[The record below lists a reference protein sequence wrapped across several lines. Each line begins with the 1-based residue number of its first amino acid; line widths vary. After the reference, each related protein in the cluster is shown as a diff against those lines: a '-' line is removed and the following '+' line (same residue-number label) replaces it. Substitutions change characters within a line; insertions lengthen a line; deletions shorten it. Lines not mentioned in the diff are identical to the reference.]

1 MKKIIFLLAI
11 FLTACAGEAAP
22 AQEPNATMAT
32 QANTTPTMTLI
43 PSPTLD
49 HAATIAVAQT
59 QAEDERQSAYRAQQ
73 EAINAQ
79 QTSVAAGVELA
90 RITAEYEAGKI
101 VIAQIT
107 QAAYSTSEAHVA
119 ETLIAKPT
127 ADAKQATQQAIEVTR
142 LANQSGLMTQV
153 AEEPARI
160 REINNAVNIERFGW
174 LDYFARVLG
183 SIAMIVLACG
193 VLMILYVRTEP
204 KKQVIEEPDAPFII
218 PLNVDTSDGGW
229 RATRAEVPVD
239 IDTLKLFADGI
250 AHGMTPAYD
259 VWQGVIKRVDLA
271 QIRGFMLTE
280 NMAQKVKGEEVTI
293 IQKGRDFLAHVSE
306 KSDCPLPY
314 RCIEPRTAPPSD
326 VDTANVVTE
335 AVGEPESEEFV

>member
-1 MKKIIFLLAI
+1 MKKIILLLAI
-11 FLTACAGEAAP
+11 FLTACTGEAAP
-22 AQEPNATMAT
+22 TQEANALMAT
-32 QANTTPTMTLI
+32 QAITTPTMTRV
-43 PSPTLD
+43 PAPTLD

-59 QAEDERQSAYRAQQ
+59 QAEDERQNAYRAQQ

-107 QAAYSTSEAHVA
+107 QAAYATGEAHTV

-174 LDYFARVLG
+174 LDYFARAMG
-183 SIAMIVLACG
+183 SIAMIVLAGG

-204 KKQVIEEPDAPFII
+204 KKQPIEEPEQPFII

-239 IDTLKLFADGI
+239 IETLKLFADGI
-250 AHGMTPAYD
+250 MQGMTPAYD
-259 VWQGVIKRVDLA
+259 VWQGVIKRPDLS
-271 QIRGFMLTE
+271 QIRGFLLRE
-280 NMAQKVKGEEVTI
+280 LMAQKVKGEEVTI

-306 KSDCPLPY
+306 TGECPLPY
-314 RCIEPRTAPPSD
+314 RCIEPKTTTPAD
-326 VDTANVVTE
+326 VDTANVDAE
-335 AVGEPESEEFV
+335 AVGEPELHPL

>member
-1 MKKIIFLLAI
+1 MKKIIFLLVI
-11 FLTACAGEAAP
+11 FLTACTGEATP
-22 AQEPNATMAT
+22 AQEANAIMEIA
-32 QANTTPTMTLI
+32 TPTMTQI
-43 PSPTLD
+43 PTATID
-49 HAATIAVAQT
+49 HAATISVAQT
-59 QAEDERQSAYRAQQ
+59 QAEDERQKAYRAQQ

-250 AHGMTPAYD
+250 AQGMTPAYD
-259 VWQGVIKRVDLA
+259 VWQGVIKRTDLS
-271 QIRGFMLTE
+271 QIRGFMLRE

-306 KSDCPLPY
+306 TGECPLPY
-314 RCIEPRTAPPSD
+314 RCIEPKITTPAD
-326 VDTANVVTE
+326 VDTANVGTE
-335 AVGEPESEEFV
+335 AVGEPENEELVYGL

>member
-11 FLTACAGEAAP
+11 FLTACSGEAMP
-22 AQEPNATMAT
+22 TQEPNALMAT
-32 QANTTPTMTLI
+32 QAAATPTTTRV

-59 QAEDERQSAYRAQQ
+59 QAEWERQKAYAAQQ

-90 RITAEYEAGKI
+90 RITEAHEAGLI

-107 QAAYSTSEAHVA
+107 QAAYATNEAHTV

-174 LDYFARVLG
+174 LDYFARAMG
-183 SIAMIVLACG
+183 SIAMIALAGG

-204 KKQVIEEPDAPFII
+204 KKQPIEEPEPPFII

-250 AHGMTPAYD
+250 MQGNTPAYD
-259 VWQGVIKRVDLA
+259 VWQGVIKRPDLS
-271 QIRGFMLTE
+271 QIRGFLLRE
-280 NMAQKVKGEEVTI
+280 LMAQKVKGEEVTI
-293 IQKGRDFLAHVSE
+293 IQKGREFLAHVSE
-306 KSDCPLPY
+306 TGECPLPY
-314 RCIEPRTAPPSD
+314 RCIEPKTTTPAD
-326 VDTANVVTE
+326 VDTANVTTE
-335 AVGEPESEEFV
+335 AVGEPEVEAL

>member
-1 MKKIIFLLAI
+1 MKKIIFLLVI
-11 FLTACAGEAAP
+11 FLTACTGEATP
-22 AQEPNATMAT
+22 AQEANAIMEIA
-32 QANTTPTMTLI
+32 TPTMTQI
-43 PSPTLD
+43 PTATID
-49 HAATIAVAQT
+49 HAATISVAQT
-59 QAEDERQSAYRAQQ
+59 QAEDERQKAYRAQQ

-79 QTSVAAGVELA
+79 QTSIAAGVELA
-90 RITAEYEAGKI
+90 RITAEWEAGKI

-107 QAAYSTSEAHVA
+107 QAAYATSEAHVL
-119 ETLIAKPT
+119 ETQIARPT
-127 ADAKQATQQAIEVTR
+127 ADAMRATQQAIEVTR
-142 LANQSGLMTQV
+142 LTNQSGLMTQV

-160 REINNAVNIERFGW
+160 REINNAENIDRFGW
-174 LDYFARVLG
+174 MDYFARVMG
-183 SIAMIVLACG
+183 SIAMIVLAVG
-193 VLMILYVRTEP
+193 VLAVLYVRTEP
-204 KKQVIEEPDAPFII
+204 KKQAVIDEPEPPFII
-218 PLNVDTSDGGW
+218 PLNVETSDGGW

-239 IDTLKLFADGI
+239 IETLKLFADGI